1 MTKVPVGGT
10 WTEIFIDPVI
20 FTEYPQSK
28 NLGLTCSTSNAWLAH
43 PRREFVALL
52 VNVFMLAADQQIDG
66 IFSFV

>member
-28 NLGLTCSTSNAWLAH
+28 NLGAYMQHFQCLACTSKKGVCRSVGECLHACC
-43 PRREFVALL
+43 
-52 VNVFMLAADQQIDG
+52 
-66 IFSFV
+66 